1 MTEIALTLLND
12 TNAKKNSASNKNVPV
27 SHKSLGKPAHA
38 QHSSPR
44 SLPSSPVMFF
54 LTTFSQQKKT
64 RASRWV
70 LTLTGV
76 RIRGALAV
84 DAPTYLKGL
93 WAVCRALVNKGS
105 TSSSS
110 SSSRNANS
118 GGDGDDSAM
127 WVRRDVK
134 DIHALAA
141 SGEFNAVVACVGAGV
156 RVLAGVKDIVSLRF
170 VRGQSL
176 LYNNVRTQE
185 AAEAAEEEE
194 GRGARAGGNGEK
206 MLQSAVLCGQY
217 VVPSTVDETG
227 AAGGNGGKIL
237 LGATQEYVM
246 SGQKVR
252 TNTRTAWIII

>member
-1 MTEIALTLLND
+1 MSFFVVISSEQQEI
-12 TNAKKNSASNKNVPV
+12 NAV
-27 SHKSLGKPAHA
+27 
-38 QHSSPR
+38 
-44 SLPSSPVMFF
+44 F
-54 LTTFSQQKKT
+54 
-64 RASRWV
+64 RACISVV

-93 WAVCRALVNKGS
+93 WAVCRALVSKGGAN
-105 TSSSS
+105 SSSS
-110 SSSRNANS
+110 SSNSANS

-127 WVRRDVK
+127 WVRQDVK

-176 LYNNVRTQE
+176 LFNNVKAHQE
-185 AAEAAEEEE
+185 VATEAEGEKE
-194 GRGARAGGNGEK
+194 GRIAGVEGDSSK
-206 MLQSAVLCGQY
+206 MLQSALLCGQY

-237 LGATQEYVM
+237 MGSTQEYVM

-252 TNTRTAWIII
+252 TRTHIYVIHAWG